1 MDSRPILGQNG
12 EDVAAAFYEARGF
25 DVLDRNYRVGEGEID
40 VIARREGLVVFCEVK
55 TRRSDS
61 WGQPAEA
68 VDWRKQQRLRRLAA
82 RYMRERKPGPAEI
95 RFDVVSIVV
104 REGRTEVTH
113 LPSAF

>member
-1 MDSRPILGQNG
+1 MDSRPVLGQNG

-61 WGQPAEA
+61 WGLPAEA

-82 RYMRERKPGPAEI
+82 RWMRENKPGSAEI
-95 RFDVVSIVV
+95 RFDVISLVV
-104 REGRTEVTH
+104 RDGGTEITH